1 MEQFIL
7 EMMKRDLY
15 NKLNASVPKPFEILV
30 VIKPNKERECEGEIM
45 TIGVC
50 KN

>member
-7 EMMKRDLY
+7 EMMQRDLY
-15 NKLNASVPKPFEILV
+15 NKLNANVPNPFEVLV
-30 VIKPNKERECEGEIM
+30 KIKPSKECEGEGEIM